1 MPLCGIS
8 SDPRLQ
14 STSQMGMISPLHPLH
29 SHQLLYKDI
38 YSLWNENIEV
48 AEMLVKYNCIS
59 TQTTCVC
66 ACACVRACEDANSKL
81 VDVDQEM
88 CKNLSYGLIEVNLVS
103 RTQPSDPLHLC
114 QCLN

>member
-1 MPLCGIS
+1 MCVNL
-8 SDPRLQ
+8 
-14 STSQMGMISPLHPLH
+14 TVLHKF
-29 SHQLLYKDI
+29 YTTAGRDK
-38 YSLWNENIEV
+38 SLV
-48 AEMLVKYNCIS
+48 DLVDV
-59 TQTTCVC
+59 TL
-66 ACACVRACEDANSKL
+66 ACEDANSKL